1 MANLQCRKWP
11 NIKKTASH
19 TACSALMFIFIR
31 QCTLQNRFLLDLQS
45 GKNVS
50 NTRERRER
58 EREREKMCFLCWS
71 LSRRAKPQV
80 QVSPC
85 CLATSVTRLGDFRKF
100 LGDTF
105 CSKSN
110 PNVYWLLRLFWKIW
124 LFVKTAEGIVWATF
138 GKFGI
143 LFISPSG
150 HTVIAMY
157 LKVKCRG

>member
-1 MANLQCRKWP
+1 MFFVLKLVEKGKTTSTTFTCSTQRQKRHNDVWCRFWRTVQRQSWKLFQEIVK
-11 NIKKTASH
+11 NAYAKKDILKSH
-19 TACSALMFIFIR
+19 LKH
-31 QCTLQNRFLLDLQS
+31 FLPFCL
-45 GKNVS
+45 
-50 NTRERRER
+50 
-58 EREREKMCFLCWS
+58 
-71 LSRRAKPQV
+71 
-80 QVSPC
+80 VSPC